1 MLVSSVEG
9 VVTLLVTVP
18 KVKEASVTIVERED
32 ISRENAPERRIQI
45 ASNAKSQVTLL
56 ENAQTRLSREVY
68 ATNVQEEDISQEN
81 ALMKQQKQM
90 KGHLATSVEREDT
103 LLENVTRAEPMR
115 SLFFFFFESLFVY

>member
-115 SLFFFFFESLFVY
+115 SLFFFESLFVY